1 MKFFNFRKKDEKE
14 GKSCYSCCSNKKTS
28 NDASCDL
35 LVLGG
40 GCKKCHNLENS
51 LIEALKEMDLN
62 LSVGHVTDFGQ
73 IAAYGVMQTPALVY
87 KGKVLLSGTE
97 SDKNSLI
104 NLLKKE
110 IF

>member
-1 MKFFNFRKKDEKE
+1 MKFFNFRKKDTND
-14 GKSCYSCCSNKKTS
+14 GNCCSCSSENKSS
-28 NDASCDL
+28 NDESCDL

-40 GCKKCHNLENS
+40 GCQKCNNLENN

-62 LSVGHVTDFGQ
+62 LSVGHVTDFEK

-87 KGKVLLSGTE
+87 KGKVLLTGTQT
-97 SDKNSLI
+97 DKNSLI